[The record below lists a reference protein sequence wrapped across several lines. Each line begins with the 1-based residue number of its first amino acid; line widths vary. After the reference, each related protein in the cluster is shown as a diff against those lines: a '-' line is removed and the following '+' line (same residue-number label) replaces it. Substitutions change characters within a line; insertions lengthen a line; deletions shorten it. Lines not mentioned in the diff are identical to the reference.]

1 MSKQTPSS
9 TKSSTTRVRIHSHV
23 TQSKFLHVEDS
34 LQFGKLRLFGGTYRR
49 SNGMEAHSH
58 HFVDMPDARVIFSAL
73 AQGEQGFEHK
83 EYKGTP
89 PQKSGDPAIS
99 RVLSV
104 KVKGQNVY
112 IELKTGDGKLTK
124 TGAITPNGA
133 AKTAVN
139 VTFKLAEARRL
150 GATVLA
156 YIHAWDVMRM
166 MVHQEMVSVPPPY
179 TLSPSNGAE
188 TKPVRVPVAA
198 PKAAGKNDSA
208 TAVHVAPP
216 KENGSSANVHST
228 NGRPVTRKTTAV
240 AARKPVQGVV
250 VKNDIPV
257 GKNEKLNGNAG
268 TEQRRSDRDANGK
281 SSIQNGNATT
291 SLPRLLYGDGL
302 LVSMENAAERS
313 AYARYRQVN
322 GNVPPSKTAL
332 QAFYQQQ
339 A

>member
-1 MSKQTPSS
+1 MSNQTSSS
-9 TKSSTTRVRIHSHV
+9 TNSSTSRVRIHSHV

-34 LQFGKLRLFGGTYRR
+34 LHFGKLRLFGGTYRR
-49 SNGMEAHSH
+49 NNGMDAHCH
-58 HFVDMPDARVIFSAL
+58 HFLDLPDARVIFSAL
-73 AQGEQGFEHK
+73 ARGEQGFEHK

-89 PQKSGDPAIS
+89 PKNGDPAIS

-139 VTFKLAEARRL
+139 VTFKLVEARRL

-156 YIHAWDVMRM
+156 YIRAWDVMRM

-179 TLSPSNGAE
+179 TLSPSNGGE
-188 TKPVRVPVAA
+188 TKPVRVAA
-198 PKAAGKNDSA
+198 TAKKAAVKKVPAPVVA
-208 TAVHVAPP
+208 T
-216 KENGSSANVHST
+216 KT

-240 AARKPVQGVV
+240 AARKPVQGAV
-250 VKNDIPV
+250 VKNGIPV
-257 GKNEKLNGNAG
+257 GKSGKLNGNG
-268 TEQRRSDRDANGK
+268 RTEQHRSGRVSNGQQNGK
-281 SSIQNGNATT
+281 AATT
-291 SLPRLLYGDGL
+291 SLPHLLYGDGL
-302 LVSMENAAERS
+302 LVSVENTAERT
-313 AYARYRQVN
+313 AYASYRQMN
-322 GNVPPSKTAL
+322 GSVPPSKTAL
-332 QAFYQQQ
+332 QTFYQQQ